1 MESPWSKKV
10 KVAKG
15 EDWRRANPDV
25 TGISDGELCQRD
37 HVSPGYTRSQI
48 RKTPPDTFGKV
59 QKLLAAV
66 PRPDTRHQHKN
77 QKTAAADINLLQTAI
92 CQRVKTR
99 QDQSECTKVQ
109 KRVKC
114 RSGNQRKQTNNNPK
128 QYDNYTQDSEKKG
141 TVSW

>member
-1 MESPWSKKV
+1 M
-10 KVAKG
+10 
-15 EDWRRANPDV
+15 
-25 TGISDGELCQRD
+25 TGISDGEVCWRD
-37 HVSPGYTRSQI
+37 RVTIALPVPGYTRSQI

-66 PRPDTRHQHKN
+66 PRLDTRHQHTN
-77 QKTAAADINLLQTAI
+77 QKTAADINSLQTAI

-114 RSGNQRKQTNNNPK
+114 RSAKQRKQTNK
-128 QYDNYTQDSEKKG
+128 QYDNTRF
-141 TVSW
+141 

>member
-48 RKTPPDTFGKV
+48 RKTPDLQKYTSDT
-59 QKLLAAV
+59 LR
-66 PRPDTRHQHKN
+66 RPGSQILKPPGAEMCTRDSDLS
-77 QKTAAADINLLQTAI
+77 DI
-92 CQRVKTR
+92 
-99 QDQSECTKVQ
+99 E
-109 KRVKC
+109 
-114 RSGNQRKQTNNNPK
+114 
-128 QYDNYTQDSEKKG
+128 E
-141 TVSW
+141 